1 MALDQNS
8 SGKIIEQ
15 SAEELLRIWRLAR
28 ATARPHVFPGLL
40 DGVMG
45 DFFTRAGQLMA
56 AGAAPEAVWSGLG
69 GLIRVSPRLGTK
81 ELTGE
86 WAVAMEV
93 LSAACESFDASPEV
107 GEWLARAIAEAERGV
122 SALGANPTGDRP
134 ERIAV
139 AQVHGDMSAPKRL
152 LGGAAVDDRG

>member
-1 MALDQNS
+1 MALDQTD

-45 DFFTRAGQLMA
+45 DFFLRAGKLLA
-56 AGAAPEAVWSGLG
+56 SGAAPETAWSGLS
-69 GLIRVSPRLGTK
+69 GLIRISPRLGPK

-93 LSAACESFDASPEV
+93 LSAACESFDATPEV

-122 SALGANPTGDRP
+122 SALAANPSGDRP
-134 ERIAV
+134 KGIV
-139 AQVHGDMSAPKRL
+139 VTLVHGDMAAPKRL
-152 LGGAAVDDRG
+152 LGGAAVDDNG